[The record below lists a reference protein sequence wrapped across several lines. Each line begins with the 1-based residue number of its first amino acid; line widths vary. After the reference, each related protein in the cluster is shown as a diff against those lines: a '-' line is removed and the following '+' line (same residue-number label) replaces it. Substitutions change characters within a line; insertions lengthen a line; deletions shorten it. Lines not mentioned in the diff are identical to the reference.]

1 MGMHNAVLLLFKK
14 APPKIASAKIGVKFG
29 GCGKILVKETRKI
42 INAIKKTLI
51 FIVLHHTEKKA
62 KIKLV
67 FLCWDLLFRRKYG
80 TS

>member
-42 INAIKKTLI
+42 IYYEYNT
-51 FIVLHHTEKKA
+51 
-62 KIKLV
+62 
-67 FLCWDLLFRRKYG
+67 KYPHAG
-80 TS
+80 AGKRIEF